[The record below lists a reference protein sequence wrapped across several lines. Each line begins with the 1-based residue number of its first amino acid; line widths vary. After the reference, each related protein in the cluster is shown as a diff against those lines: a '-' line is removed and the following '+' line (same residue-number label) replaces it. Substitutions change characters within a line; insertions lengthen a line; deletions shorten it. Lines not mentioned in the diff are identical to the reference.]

1 MAVAVDLSR
10 NTDSVEFSGSSSEDI
25 NYAKT
30 FWQSVQL
37 EPPAES
43 RLVSSDIKQR
53 LKVAPSGTHGLSYAH
68 NIPEEKPELHD
79 FFVRVRTLEQ
89 LEHFSRVQKFAE
101 AREEDRT
108 MIEKR
113 RAERIKRE
121 SISRD
126 FIGRKRRVHEAY
138 DGKSEEADS
147 GVIEE
152 DPSDVL
158 QQLDTFEKSKFGEQ
172 DPDSD

>member
-1 MAVAVDLSR
+1 MAVAVDLSKH
-10 NTDSVEFSGSSSEDI
+10 TDCVEFVGSSEEDI

-53 LKVAPSGTHGLSYAH
+53 LKVAPSGTHGLTYAH

-126 FIGRKRRVHEAY
+126 FIGRKREVREAY
-138 DGKSEEADS
+138 VDKSEEADN
-147 GVIEE
+147 GVIDE
-152 DPSDVL
+152 DPSDAL
-158 QQLDTFEKSKFGEQ
+158 LQLDAFEKSKFGEQ